1 MTSPP
6 RPIVDEAIANSKP
19 SATLDLAQLPT
30 LLPHAPPFRLID
42 RVVAAD
48 RAAGTLVAER
58 RMTASCALWPAEST
72 LLAADRAADLRFPD
86 VLVIEALCQAAACL
100 NILDAAPDAARH
112 HHGYLVAIS
121 NFRFRQVFDSAHAE
135 SPNVRPTVGDTLILQ
150 VKRDRQL
157 GAMVAF
163 SVVAHVKTD
172 AITHEL
178 ASGQLL
184 FAIA

>member
-6 RPIVDEAIANSKP
+6 RPIALEAIRTAAQSC
-19 SATLDLAQLPT
+19 SVDLASLPA

-48 RAAGTLVAER
+48 RDAGTLVAER
-58 RMTASCALWPAEST
+58 RITAACALWPAESA
-72 LLAADRAADLRFPD
+72 LRSAGHAADLHFPD

-121 NFRFRQVFDSAHAE
+121 NFRFRQVLDSAKPE
-135 SPNVRPTVGDTLILQ
+135 RPTVGDTLILK
-150 VKRDRQL
+150 VRRGSQL

-163 SVVAHVKTD
+163 SASADVKTD
-172 AITHEL
+172 AITYEL

>member
-6 RPIVDEAIANSKP
+6 RPIADEAA
-19 SATLDLAQLPT
+19 ATCEQFSDLELRRAPT

-58 RMTASCALWPAEST
+58 LITATCALWPAESFST
-72 LLAADRAADLRFPD
+72 HANSHAAGLRFPD

-121 NFRFRQVFDSAHAE
+121 NFRFRQDFNSAQRQ
-135 SPNVRPTVGDTLILQ
+135 RPTVGDTLILKVQ
-150 VKRDRQL
+150 RGSKL

-163 SVVAHVKTD
+163 SAFAHVKTD
-172 AITHEL
+172 AIEYEL